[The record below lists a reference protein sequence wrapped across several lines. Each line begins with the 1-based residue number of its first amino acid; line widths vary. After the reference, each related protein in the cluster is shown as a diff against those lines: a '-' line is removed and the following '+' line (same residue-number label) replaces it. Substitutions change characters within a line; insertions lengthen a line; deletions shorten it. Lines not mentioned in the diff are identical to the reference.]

1 MKKSSSRYLI
11 PISILILLAAGLFT
25 YRILQRQP
33 QVEQDTSGTAE
44 VLPQREVLLYFAS
57 QDGFSLITEAREVP
71 EAEEEQLVMEIIQ
84 ALAAGSHASL
94 SPILPPGVRL
104 LGYSQQEGIA
114 TLDFSKE
121 LVAAHPGGSMSEL
134 LTVYGLVNTLAVNFP
149 HIRKVRI
156 LVEEQPVETLK
167 GHVDLRQP
175 IAADFRFARPS
186 TEDEASTLQ
195 ENP

>member
-1 MKKSSSRYLI
+1 MKRSSSRYLI

-25 YRILQRQP
+25 YRFMHRVP
-33 QVEQDTSGTAE
+33 QVGQDATVTE
-44 VLPQREVLLYFAS
+44 ELLPQREVLLYFAS

-71 EAEEEQLVMEIIQ
+71 EAEEGQLVMEIIQ
-84 ALAAGSHASL
+84 ALGAGSHASL

-104 LGYSQQEGIA
+104 LGYSQQDGVA

-121 LVAAHPGGSMSEL
+121 LVSAHPGGSMSEL

-156 LVEEQPVETLK
+156 LVEEQPVE
-167 GHVDLRQP
+167 
-175 IAADFRFARPS
+175 
-186 TEDEASTLQ
+186 
-195 ENP
+195 NP